1 MRRFP
6 RSTLDRF
13 ALGYALAFFAALAAV
28 FAVAMPSL
36 RALVQRDVRHTVE
49 AEVEGLVEIRADEGA
64 DGLRRAL
71 ADRIAQPVDPAAV
84 YFLFDPRAQL
94 ALGTP
99 DLLPDAPS
107 WRPGWVAW
115 RSDAGGMVVAYVAR
129 FEDGSVLVAGH
140 DEREQERL
148 MRSVELVG
156 YGALAALAVGVALLG
171 FGLRRSIGRAL
182 QAPLD
187 TADRV
192 AAGRLDERVPLSGSH
207 DVFDRLATTINRML
221 DRIEQLVGGIRH
233 STDAIAHDLR
243 TPLTRLRTRLEQWRA
258 ARDAREADAHADAAI
273 AEADRLLATFQSL
286 LRLARIEAEPAA
298 ALAPVALDAVVADA
312 VELWQAVAE
321 SAGLRIETELIVPV
335 RVAGDR
341 DQLFQLVANLLDNAV
356 KYTPAPGTV
365 GVSLARRGDEAVL
378 AVADSG
384 PGIPEDERE
393 RVFDRFVRLETHRG
407 TPGSGLGLS
416 TVRAIA
422 VRHGAAIRLADAR
435 PGLRVEVAFSALA

>member
-1 MRRFP
+1 
-6 RSTLDRF
+6 
-13 ALGYALAFFAALAAV
+13 
-28 FAVAMPSL
+28 
-36 RALVQRDVRHTVE
+36 
-49 AEVEGLVEIRADEGA
+49 
-64 DGLRRAL
+64 
-71 ADRIAQPVDPAAV
+71 
-84 YFLFDPRAQL
+84 
-94 ALGTP
+94 
-99 DLLPDAPS
+99 
-107 WRPGWVAW
+107 
-115 RSDAGGMVVAYVAR
+115 
-129 FEDGSVLVAGH
+129 
-140 DEREQERL
+140 

-365 GVSLARRGDEAVL
+365 RVSLARRGDEAVL

-435 PGLRVEVAFSALA
+435 PGLRVEVAFRALA